1 MAGGTFDK
9 LAGKTRPGTYINF
22 VSTRHDTVGIS
33 ERGIVIV
40 PLIKHT
46 WGPVG
51 EYISLDCSGPDAAIA
66 KLGYSIYDS
75 DANRQM
81 LLIVN

>member
-46 WGPVG
+46 WGP
-51 EYISLDCSGPDAAIA
+51 SC
-66 KLGYSIYDS
+66 K
-75 DANRQM
+75 RR
-81 LLIVN
+81 